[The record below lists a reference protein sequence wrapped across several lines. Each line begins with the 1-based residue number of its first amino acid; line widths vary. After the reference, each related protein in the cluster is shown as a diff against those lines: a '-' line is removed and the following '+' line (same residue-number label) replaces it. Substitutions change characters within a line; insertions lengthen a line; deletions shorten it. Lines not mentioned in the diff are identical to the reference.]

1 VLQGEEGAH
10 EGGSS
15 GAEEDEDAPMVGD
28 AMQFLKVESMEPP
41 DGKDKEAASDS
52 EPDDTE
58 GALQI
63 VLNSDLEKDDE
74 SENNDEY
81 LHPMASSTKS

>member
-1 VLQGEEGAH
+1 M
-10 EGGSS
+10 S
-15 GAEEDEDAPMVGD
+15 GD

-41 DGKDKEAASDS
+41 DRKEKDAGSDS

-63 VLNSDLEKDDE
+63 VLNSDMEKDEE
-74 SENNDEY
+74 SENNDEC
-81 LHPMASSTKS
+81 LHPMASSTKSYV